1 MILETLVKTLIGLA
15 LGTLLSFGA
24 LSSASA
30 TGTSVAALTR
40 LPDDAVEVIVVTAKR
55 PAAQPVDEPIEEFIV
70 TAKRI
75 KAAPAPTPPAMALEM
90 PKLTLVAEPLVIR
103 L

>member
-1 MILETLVKTLIGLA
+1 MKTLIGFA

-24 LSSASA
+24 FSSAYA
-30 TGTSVAALTR
+30 AGTGVAAPAR

-75 KAAPAPTPPAMALEM
+75 KATPAPTPPVMAIEM
-90 PKLTLVAEPLVIR
+90 PKLELAAEPLVIK

>member
-1 MILETLVKTLIGLA
+1 MKTLIGFA
-15 LGTLLSFGA
+15 LGTLFSLGA

-30 TGTSVAALTR
+30 AGASVAAPAR
-40 LPDDAVEVIVVTAKR
+40 LSDDAVEVIVVTAKR
-55 PAAQPVDEPIEEFIV
+55 PVVQPVDEPIEEFIV

-75 KAAPAPTPPAMALEM
+75 KAPPAPTPPVMAIEM
-90 PKLTLVAEPLVIR
+90 PKLELVAEPLVVR

>member
-1 MILETLVKTLIGLA
+1 VKTLIGFA
-15 LGTLLSFGA
+15 LGTLFSFGA
-24 LSSASA
+24 LSTASA
-30 TGTSVAALTR
+30 AGTSIAAPARAL
-40 LPDDAVEVIVVTAKR
+40 DDSVEVIVVTAKR

-75 KAAPAPTPPAMALEM
+75 KAPPAPTPPAMAVEM
-90 PKLTLVAEPLVIR
+90 PKLTLAAEPLVVK